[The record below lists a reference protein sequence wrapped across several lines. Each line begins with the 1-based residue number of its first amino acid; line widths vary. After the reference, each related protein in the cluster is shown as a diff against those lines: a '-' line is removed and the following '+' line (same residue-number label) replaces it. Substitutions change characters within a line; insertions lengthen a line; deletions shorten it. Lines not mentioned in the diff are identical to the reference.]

1 MSDSRSMSHPNLKG
15 LCCVVVQC
23 LLRCPNA
30 AMLMFRLVSS
40 SKIFSSG
47 WSFYSLGPFNAYFFK
62 MMKIKIFVDIV
73 RSKGA
78 LLSIKEDL
86 KNRG

>member
-1 MSDSRSMSHPNLKG
+1 MQIISLSRYPKYFHMSI
-15 LCCVVVQC
+15 
-23 LLRCPNA
+23 LLQYTIA
-30 AMLMFRLVSS
+30 
-40 SKIFSSG
+40 IFS
-47 WSFYSLGPFNAYFFK
+47 K
-62 MMKIKIFVDIV
+62 MKIKIFVDIA

>member
-1 MSDSRSMSHPNLKG
+1 MSAEVSQCRYANVSTCLVILNILHP
-15 LCCVVVQC
+15 
-23 LLRCPNA
+23 
-30 AMLMFRLVSS
+30 S
-40 SKIFSSG
+40 
-47 WSFYSLGPFNAYFFK
+47 GPFVAYFFK